1 MKVSIILGTRP
12 EIIKMAP
19 IILELQARKMDFE
32 VVHTD
37 QHYDRNL
44 SHIFFEEL
52 ELPRPDINLSIGSGT
67 QAEQVA
73 DTMVGLE
80 KHFTSNRPD
89 VVLVQGDTNAVLGG
103 ALAGVKMGI
112 SIGHVEAG
120 LRSYD
125 NRMPEEHNRRVTDH
139 ISSLLFAPTENSASI
154 LKTENVWGDI
164 HITGN
169 TIIDSIIRYLPK
181 ARTGII
187 DELGIDDF
195 ILMTAHRAENVD
207 NPDSLSKLVRIMEE
221 SPLPI
226 IYPIHPRTR
235 KNLETTG
242 LMSRVEASNNI
253 QLIDPV
259 GYFEFLGLERECTL
273 VISDSGGIQ
282 EEVTAPG
289 IMKRIV
295 IIRDNTERPE
305 TVDSGFGLIAGLEP
319 ENVLKAIEDSLNE
332 TRPLS
337 DTMPFGD
344 GTAGKQIVDIL
355 SVSQT

>member
-19 IILELQARKMDFE
+19 IILELQARGMDFE

-52 ELPRPDINLSIGSGT
+52 ELPKPDVNLSIGSGT

-73 DTMVGLE
+73 GTMVGLE
-80 KHFTSNRPD
+80 KHFISARPD

-103 ALAGVKMGI
+103 ALAAVKMGI
-112 SIGHVEAG
+112 KVGHVEAG

-139 ISSLLFAPTENSASI
+139 VSSLLLAPTERSAN
-154 LKTENVWGDI
+154 LLQGEKVWGDI
-164 HITGN
+164 HVTGN
-169 TIIDSIIRYLPK
+169 TVIDSIIRYLPK
-181 ARTGII
+181 ARTGVI
-187 DELGIDDF
+187 DELELDDF

-207 NPDSLSKLVRIMEE
+207 NKDSLGKLVRIMEE

-226 IYPIHPRTR
+226 IYPVHPRTR

-242 LMSRVEASNNI
+242 LMSRIESTGDI
-253 QLIDPV
+253 HLIDPV
-259 GYFEFLGLERECTL
+259 GYFDFLGLERECAL

-305 TVDSGFGLIAGLEP
+305 VVDSGFGKIAGLEP
-319 ENVLKAIEDSLNE
+319 EDVLKAVNE
-332 TRPLS
+332 ALDETTPLS
-337 DTMPFGD
+337 DTAPFGD
-344 GTAGKQIVDIL
+344 GSAGKRIVDIL
-355 SVSQT
+355 QGFK